1 MESMINKVIIYTD
14 GACSGN
20 PGYGGWGA
28 YLIHENNKKKIS
40 GSEVN
45 TTNNRME
52 LRAAIEGLNA
62 LKRSCKVVLYTDSVY
77 LKDGITKWIVNWE
90 KNNWKNANNK
100 EVKNKDLWIKLLE
113 AVSMH
118 EIEWSWVKGH
128 EGNEGNEIADRL
140 ATQAILD
147 AKINQ

>member
-1 MESMINKVIIYTD
+1 MEAVVAGDSWDLIDPHTKQVI
-14 GACSGN
+14 
-20 PGYGGWGA
+20 
-28 YLIHENNKKKIS
+28 
-40 GSEVN
+40 N
-45 TTNNRME
+45 TTDAR
-52 LRAAIEGLNA
+52 
-62 LKRSCKVVLYTDSVY
+62 T
-77 LKDGITKWIVNWE
+77 
-90 KNNWKNANNK
+90 
-100 EVKNKDLWIKLLE
+100 LWIKLLE

>member
-20 PGYGGWGA
+20 PGYGGGGG
-28 YLIHENNKKKIS
+28 YLIHENNIKKIS

-52 LRAAIEGLNA
+52 LRAAIEGLSA
-62 LKRSCKVVLYTDSVY
+62 LKRPCKVVLYTDSVY
-77 LKDGITKWIVNWE
+77 LKDGITKWIINWE

-113 AVSMH
+113 AASMH